1 MTIEYKVVS
10 SSRPDRFEETVTD
23 LLNEGWEL
31 QGPPFISQIGAMTQA
46 LTRSDTKQLHKIS
59 KKSNASVSK

>member
-23 LLNEGWEL
+23 LLNDGWEL

-46 LTRSDTKQLHKIS
+46 LTRTKKAS
-59 KKSNASVSK
+59 RGSVSK